1 MSSRQRLFRAFYR
14 LGFTPWDGHPLA
26 TSLRELVEGDDAL
39 PPGTV
44 LDIGCGTGDNALYLA
59 GLGWDVTGVDY
70 VANAVQKAR
79 AKAAKRADSA
89 PGAVR
94 FDQADATRLTGQGIG
109 ADFALIVDSGCL
121 HGMSANDRDAYV
133 GEVTAVAAPDA
144 RLLIVAFVPDTS
156 FGVPGI
162 DPAEVQRR
170 FALGWTLLDSG
181 DEPGLDDNGKNP
193 ARYYLFARRRT

>member
-26 TSLRELVEGDDAL
+26 TSLRELVEGDGAL
-39 PPGTV
+39 TPGTV

-59 GLGWDVTGVDY
+59 GLGWDVTGIDY
-70 VANAVQKAR
+70 VAKAVEKAR
-79 AKAAKRADSA
+79 AKAAKRDAAA
-89 PGAVR
+89 PGSVR

-109 ADFALIVDSGCL
+109 ADFALIVDNGCL
-121 HGMSANDRDAYV
+121 HGMSADDRDAYV
-133 GEVTAVAAPDA
+133 GEVTAVAAADA
-144 RLLIVAFVPDTS
+144 RLLIVAFVPGAS

-162 DPAEVQRR
+162 DPAEVERR

-181 DEPGLDDNGKNP
+181 DEPGLDHNGKNP

>member
-1 MSSRQRLFRAFYR
+1 MTSRQRLFRVFYR

-26 TSLRELVEGDDAL
+26 SSLRELVEGATAL
-39 PPGTV
+39 KPGTA

-70 VANAVQKAR
+70 VAAAVQKAR
-79 AKAAKRADSA
+79 AKAAKRDVSA

-109 ADFALIVDSGCL
+109 ANFGLIIDNGCL
-121 HGMSANDRDAYV
+121 HGMSADDRDAYV

-144 RLLIVAFVPDTS
+144 HGLCAQ
-156 FGVPGI
+156 FGDGGGECGGGH
-162 DPAEVQRR
+162 A
-170 FALGWTLLDSG
+170 
-181 DEPGLDDNGKNP
+181 
-193 ARYYLFARRRT
+193 